1 MRWMSPDSAHW
12 SGSSARRVVTLGP
25 LVTWQSSN
33 SARTVGLARPAK
45 EISYVRDPV
54 KGGAFQRDSCV
65 RLACQG
71 TGAAASYIR
80 G

>member
-1 MRWMSPDSAHW
+1 
-12 SGSSARRVVTLGP
+12 
-25 LVTWQSSN
+25 VTWQSSN